1 MILYIDS
8 EVCFFIRILL
18 IFNKLFCYLLTTLS
32 LQIFFFLI
40 TVSLFSSTVS
50 LGIIFSLVT
59 LFTAKAWL
67 FSYLNVFTKPFY
79 LGDTQ
84 TANTVSS
91 VIGKEWSLYICF
103 LVDSSKC
110 VSQLPQLISSL
121 ATLHFHSVHIK
132 PLRVLFLTE
141 FHPSHFV
148 QIREFPKA
156 KLISPLV
163 VSPSLKTK
171 THFAFAFGHCITP
184 LTSSS
189 FYFGQ
194 IL

>member
-1 MILYIDS
+1 M
-8 EVCFFIRILL
+8 
-18 IFNKLFCYLLTTLS
+18 LTTLS

-40 TVSLFSSTVS
+40 TVSLFSSTVR

-59 LFTAKAWL
+59 LFTVKAWL
-67 FSYLNVFTKPFY
+67 FLYLNVFTKPFY
-79 LGDTQ
+79 LGDIQ

-91 VIGKEWSLYICF
+91 VIGKEYSLYICF

-121 ATLHFHSVHIK
+121 ATLHFHSVHIE
-132 PLRVLFLTE
+132 PLRVLFLIE

-156 KLISPLV
+156 KLLSPLV

-171 THFAFAFGHCITP
+171 THFAFAFGRCITL